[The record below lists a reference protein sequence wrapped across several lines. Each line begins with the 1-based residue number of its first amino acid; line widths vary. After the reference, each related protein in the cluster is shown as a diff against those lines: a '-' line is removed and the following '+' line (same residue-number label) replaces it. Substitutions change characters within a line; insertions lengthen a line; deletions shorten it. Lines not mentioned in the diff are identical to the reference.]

1 VFFFFFLKSKYFQFK
16 FTQHQTSLATT
27 FSIFFLQF
35 QTDVT
40 KTLYNNGYTMQ
51 TKANKKHTA
60 YKLLIWRLSKEIS
73 TENKFQK
80 YKKKIH

>member
-1 VFFFFFLKSKYFQFK
+1 
-16 FTQHQTSLATT
+16 
-27 FSIFFLQF
+27 
-35 QTDVT
+35 
-40 KTLYNNGYTMQ
+40 MQ